1 MSNRTANATMPP
13 SPFAGSRSVSML
25 TPQQVAQFDRDGF
38 LNGGRVLGDA
48 DVDELREELDRVIAA
63 NKRGFAAG
71 EAKPVRIS
79 DISAG
84 KGGEVWQI
92 VNIWEASAAFERL
105 LYLKPVAQAISQ
117 LAHHPDI

>member
-1 MSNRTANATMPP
+1 LGLNLEHDEQPNRQRYNAAVSVRRIEVGLDAHTAA
-13 SPFAGSRSVSML
+13 
-25 TPQQVAQFDRDGF
+25 VAQFDRDGF

-79 DISAG
+79 DTPQVRAARCGRSSTSG
-84 KGGEVWQI
+84 KRPPR
-92 VNIWEASAAFERL
+92 SSDCFT
-105 LYLKPVAQAISQ
+105 
-117 LAHHPDI
+117 